1 MLEEIKILLAHQAS
15 QLLYTTPSYH
25 YILLLLFKKSVVKS
39 NASFIFF
46 QYFFFKLEPS
56 SAVIT
61 GETILCFNTIY

>member
-15 QLLYTTPSYH
+15 QLLYTTPSYL

-46 QYFFFKLEPS
+46 QYFFLS
-56 SAVIT
+56 
-61 GETILCFNTIY
+61 